1 MKSRVIYFLPHGT
14 VLLRVPFCYGY
25 RSATGTVL
33 LRSSWHQNAQHSW
46 HQNAQLAP
54 ERTGGLHSE
63 MLYILLSVAAAA
75 NVALPA
81 SASGTL
87 HVLLLGS
94 KPVARS
100 YDGHAC

>member
-1 MKSRVIYFLPHGT
+1 M
-14 VLLRVPFCYGY
+14 
-25 RSATGTVL
+25 
-33 LRSSWHQNAQHSW
+33 
-46 HQNAQLAP
+46 
-54 ERTGGLHSE
+54 HSE

-81 SASGTL
+81 SARGTL

>member
-1 MKSRVIYFLPHGT
+1 M
-14 VLLRVPFCYGY
+14 
-25 RSATGTVL
+25 
-33 LRSSWHQNAQHSW
+33 
-46 HQNAQLAP
+46 
-54 ERTGGLHSE
+54 HSE

-75 NVALPA
+75 NVDVALPA